1 MQTKTIL
8 PILLSTMIFLASNIN
23 VQAQQDSHN
32 HPPHDKKMSLQ
43 EKQNADARISKEKKA
58 YIEKNLSLSKEE
70 ADKFWANYDKIEKTR
85 RAERPKFQKRDSLQN
100 LSDAEKLAKAREIIA
115 HKEKIL
121 QAEIQYLKELQ
132 SILPATKIVELWK
145 IERDFHREII
155 KSVKGNN
162 PKQDSYTKEK
172 R

>member
-1 MQTKTIL
+1 MKTKTIL
-8 PILLSTMIFLASNIN
+8 PILLSTMIFLATNIN
-23 VQAQQDSHN
+23 VQAQQTTHN
-32 HPPHDKKMSLQ
+32 HPPRDKNMSLQ

-70 ADKFWANYDKIEKTR
+70 ADKFWASYDKIEKTR
-85 RAERPKFQKRDSLQN
+85 KAERPKFQKKDSLQN

-145 IERDFHREII
+145 IEKDFHREII
-155 KSVKGNN
+155 KSVKGNT
-162 PKQDSYTKEK
+162 PKQDNCNKEK
-172 R
+172 K